1 MSDHVTDS
9 SEGQGRPRMDSE
21 GYLVNIGAGA
31 RVVGLERDI
40 MN

>member
-9 SEGQGRPRMDSE
+9 EGQGRPRIDGE
-21 GYLVNIGAGA
+21 GYLVNSGAG
-31 RVVGLERDI
+31 VVGLERDI